1 MSHAIEAHVNKRV
14 PHWEYNNEIEMAVL
28 QYKWAVMEN
37 KELAW
42 PRSMNE
48 KISYVRYSPEVTSH
62 SLKTFSSLPARVPLE
77 LAIYQVK
84 SVSF

>member
-14 PHWEYNNEIEMAVL
+14 SHWEYNNEIEMAVF

-48 KISYVRYSPEVTSH
+48 KNSYVQYIPEVTSH
-62 SLKTFSSLPARVPLE
+62 SLKTFSSLPTRVPLE
-77 LAIYQVK
+77 FAIYQVE
-84 SVSF
+84 SINF